1 MHLIVYFKINQEKR
15 IIFCFIFFQVT
26 METLMLLRQ
35 TIQMAKKHENLGFF
49 GGKFSDY
56 ISTISTYR
64 SMKLQSYNFLH
75 LFLCKKSQKKN
86 WNLSN
91 SQVDF
96 TKKLRRKKTNN
107 NDAPNFISSLLLLL
121 KNALDQNIRKK

>member
-1 MHLIVYFKINQEKR
+1 
-15 IIFCFIFFQVT
+15 

-75 LFLCKKSQKKN
+75 LFLCKKSQKKIGICRIHKLISRKN
-86 WNLSN
+86 YEE
-91 SQVDF
+91 
-96 TKKLRRKKTNN
+96 KKPTTTMPLTLY
-107 NDAPNFISSLLLLL
+107 PPSSSY
-121 KNALDQNIRKK
+121 

>member
-1 MHLIVYFKINQEKR
+1 
-15 IIFCFIFFQVT
+15 
-26 METLMLLRQ
+26 
-35 TIQMAKKHENLGFF
+35 MAKKHENLGFF

-96 TKKLRRKKTNN
+96 TKKLRRKNNNNN

-121 KNALDQNIRKK
+121 KMPSIKIFEKK

>member
-1 MHLIVYFKINQEKR
+1 
-15 IIFCFIFFQVT
+15 

-56 ISTISTYR
+56 ISTYR

-107 NDAPNFISSLLLLL
+107 NNNDAPNLISSLLLL
-121 KNALDQNIRKK
+121 KNALDQNIRKSKKNGKNFVDNFFS

>member
-1 MHLIVYFKINQEKR
+1 
-15 IIFCFIFFQVT
+15 

-75 LFLCKKSQKKN
+75 LFFVQKIAK
-86 WNLSN
+86 
-91 SQVDF
+91 
-96 TKKLRRKKTNN
+96 KKLGFVEFT
-107 NDAPNFISSLLLLL
+107 S
-121 KNALDQNIRKK
+121 

>member
-1 MHLIVYFKINQEKR
+1 M
-15 IIFCFIFFQVT
+15 FCFIFLQVT

-56 ISTISTYR
+56 ISTYR
-64 SMKLQSYNFLH
+64 SKKLQSYNFLH

-96 TKKLRRKKTNN
+96 TKKLRRKNNNN

-121 KNALDQNIRKK
+121 KMPSIKIFEKSKKNGKNFVDNFFS

>member
-1 MHLIVYFKINQEKR
+1 
-15 IIFCFIFFQVT
+15 

-56 ISTISTYR
+56 ISTYR

-75 LFLCKKSQKKN
+75 LFFVQKIAKKKIGICRIHKLISQKNQKKKN
-86 WNLSN
+86 
-91 SQVDF
+91 QQQQ
-96 TKKLRRKKTNN
+96 RC
-107 NDAPNFISSLLLLL
+107 P
-121 KNALDQNIRKK
+121 

>member
-1 MHLIVYFKINQEKR
+1 
-15 IIFCFIFFQVT
+15 

-56 ISTISTYR
+56 ISTYR

-75 LFLCKKSQKKN
+75 LFFVQKIAKKIGICQIHKLISRKNYEEKKPTTTTMP
-86 WNLSN
+86 L
-91 SQVDF
+91 
-96 TKKLRRKKTNN
+96 TLY
-107 NDAPNFISSLLLLL
+107 PPSSY
-121 KNALDQNIRKK
+121 

>member
-1 MHLIVYFKINQEKR
+1 
-15 IIFCFIFFQVT
+15 

-35 TIQMAKKHENLGFF
+35 TIQMAKKYENLGFF

-56 ISTISTYR
+56 ISTYR

-75 LFLCKKSQKKN
+75 LFFVQKIAKKN

-96 TKKLRRKKTNN
+96 TKKLRRKKTNNN

>member
-1 MHLIVYFKINQEKR
+1 
-15 IIFCFIFFQVT
+15 
-26 METLMLLRQ
+26 METLMLQRQ

-56 ISTISTYR
+56 ISTYR

-75 LFLCKKSQKKN
+75 LFFCAKNRKKKN

-96 TKKLRRKKTNN
+96 TKKLRRKKTNNN

>member
-1 MHLIVYFKINQEKR
+1 
-15 IIFCFIFFQVT
+15 

-56 ISTISTYR
+56 ISTYR

-75 LFLCKKSQKKN
+75 LFLCKKIEKKIGICRIH
-86 WNLSN
+86 
-91 SQVDF
+91 
-96 TKKLRRKKTNN
+96 KLISRKNYEEKNNNN
-107 NDAPNFISSLLLLL
+107 NDAPNFISSLLLLKMPSIKIFEKSK
-121 KNALDQNIRKK
+121 KNGKNFVDNFFS

>member
-1 MHLIVYFKINQEKR
+1 
-15 IIFCFIFFQVT
+15 

-75 LFLCKKSQKKN
+75 LFFCAKN
-86 WNLSN
+86 
-91 SQVDF
+91 
-96 TKKLRRKKTNN
+96 RKKKIGICRIHKL
-107 NDAPNFISSLLLLL
+107 ISR
-121 KNALDQNIRKK
+121 KNYEEKNQQQQRCP